1 MNKKQNN
8 FQKRGFLKLEKQIDL
23 HVINLI
29 KLDLKKKNIG
39 TLYKDNKGKPR
50 RIENIYNKS
59 VNLNT
64 LNRIITKLIEKIFK
78 KKLVIFKDKCNLK
91 PPGGGGFAPHYDG
104 IFYFKDKKN
113 NFKKGWYEY
122 SDYFLNVLVALD
134 KCTKKNGSIE
144 ISKWNDQKFENLY
157 ENTKK
162 NGSPELNKKVAKK
175 IKFKLIELNPGD
187 ILFFSNKCPHK
198 SKKNLSNTS
207 RLTLYYTYAE
217 GKKEIYKRYFIDKK
231 NNQNKNSKSL
241 PG

>member
-23 HVINLI
+23 DVINLI

-39 TLYKDNKGKPR
+39 TLYKDNKGNPR

-162 NGSPELNKKVAKK
+162 NGSPELNKKVAKN
-175 IKFKLIELNPGD
+175 IV
-187 ILFFSNKCPHK
+187 
-198 SKKNLSNTS
+198 
-207 RLTLYYTYAE
+207 
-217 GKKEIYKRYFIDKK
+217 
-231 NNQNKNSKSL
+231 
-241 PG
+241 